1 MMTSDASNRK
11 DSVGEPIELTI
22 VMPCL
27 NEAET
32 LAVCI
37 QKARLGLERARVR
50 GEILIADNGSTDGSI
65 EIAEKA
71 GARVARVTEK
81 GYGSALRGGIE
92 AAQSKWVIMGDSDMS
107 Y

>member
-1 MMTSDASNRK
+1 MTSDPANPKGSFA
-11 DSVGEPIELTI
+11 EPIELTI

-37 QKARLGLERARVR
+37 RKARLGLERAGAR

-71 GARVARVTEK
+71 GARVVRVVEK

-92 AAQSKWVIMGDSDMS
+92 AARGKWVIMGDADD
-107 Y
+107 